1 MSRLSIGYPL
11 AEHASG
17 GGGRYRNTR
26 LARQAERDAYLSSL
40 HLGWYQV
47 VLIFTMWSVAGLF
60 IEEAWVL
67 LTMGV
72 SQGRPG
78 LVWGPFSPLYGVGA
92 VLLTALSLFLHR
104 REASTAML
112 FVTSMV
118 VGGLLEQVTGW
129 GLETFVGAVSWDYV
143 AGGIWGAIS
152 RWVSIP
158 FLLFWGCLG
167 CLWGRIVMPEL
178 LYGIGEPTSAFKVA
192 IVGLLGAFLAA
203 DIVMTLACF
212 DRVVERQQNVPP
224 ANALE
229 QYVDR
234 EFDDQFVAERF
245 KNMQID
251 GVNDHPFG
259 R

>member
-143 AGGIWGAIS
+143 AGHIPGALS
-152 RWVSIP
+152 KWVALP
-158 FLLFWGCLG
+158 FLFAWGGLG
-167 CLWGRIVMPEL
+167 LLWDRMIMPGL
-178 LYGIGEPTSAFKVA
+178 MPVLGGPTTKKRVVF
-192 IVGLLGAFLAA
+192 VGLIGVFLVL
-203 DIVMTLACF
+203 DIAVTIVCF
-212 DRVVERQQNVPP
+212 GRMAERDANIPP
-224 ANALE
+224 SNPIE
-229 QYVDR
+229 EWVDKSYS
-234 EFDDQFVAERF
+234 DDFVARRF
-245 KNMQID
+245 QNIEEAK
-251 GVNDHPFG
+251 
-259 R
+259 